1 MLIGRYAVAFLTI
14 QLAGAL
20 VVHKRVPH
28 SLGTLRTYTPLFV
41 IWLLGIILIVGIL
54 SFIPVL
60 VLGPIVEALM

>member
-1 MLIGRYAVAFLTI
+1 M
-14 QLAGAL
+14 
-20 VVHKRVPH
+20 VHKRVPR
-28 SLGTLRTYTPLFV
+28 SLGTLRTYTPCFV